1 MSAAPPA
8 PAGSV
13 PRGPRRRLRLAGLVV
28 ALLLVLDWTRAP
40 SQQVTTGL
48 ELAAIARYQI
58 WISPWLQRGG
68 VRCRF
73 TLSCSRYGA
82 AVLARDGF
90 VAFGAFVEHGAVTGQ
105 QRIGIEGFRFNA
117 RDQSFNQVF

>member
-1 MSAAPPA
+1 MPWKAITINPNATQD
-8 PAGSV
+8 G
-13 PRGPRRRLRLAGLVV
+13 RAGLVV

-90 VAFGAFVEHGAVTGQ
+90 VAGNLRTFGRLLRCGPWTGAGTVGS
-105 QRIGIEGFRFNA
+105 GGG
-117 RDQSFNQVF
+117 

>member
-1 MSAAPPA
+1 VSADPPA

-40 SQQVTTGL
+40 SQQSRPDSARRVPGTRSGFR
-48 ELAAIARYQI
+48 LAA
-58 WISPWLQRGG
+58 RGG
-68 VRCRF
+68 VRFASPSR
-73 TLSCSRYGA
+73 SRYGA

-90 VAFGAFVEHGAVTGQ
+90 VAGNLRTFGRLLRCGPWTGAGTV
-105 QRIGIEGFRFNA
+105 
-117 RDQSFNQVF
+117 DPP

>member
-1 MSAAPPA
+1 MSADPPA

-90 VAFGAFVEHGAVTGQ
+90 VAGNLRTFGRLLRCGPWTGAGTV
-105 QRIGIEGFRFNA
+105 
-117 RDQSFNQVF
+117 DPP